1 MCKHFSSEHLSQNEG
16 DLKDMS
22 FEIINNLERRNK
34 VWNPISSCV
43 LCFEILCYQMD
54 GWWHWLLFIRTLK
67 GLGDAVVS
75 ISVEGRGE

>member
-1 MCKHFSSEHLSQNEG
+1 M
-16 DLKDMS
+16 
-22 FEIINNLERRNK
+22 
-34 VWNPISSCV
+34 SSCV